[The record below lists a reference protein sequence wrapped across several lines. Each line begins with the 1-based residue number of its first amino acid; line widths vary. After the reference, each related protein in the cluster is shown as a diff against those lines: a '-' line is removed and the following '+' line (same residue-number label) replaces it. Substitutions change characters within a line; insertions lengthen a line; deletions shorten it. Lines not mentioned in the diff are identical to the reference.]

1 MKKILAILA
10 VFAFIGVVTSP
21 ATANIVDNVNK
32 TVQISIDDD
41 NTFDQDQDKKKK
53 SNKKVTAKSGECCG
67 SAAKAG
73 CGEAKEGCGEAK
85 EGCGSSSE
93 GHAKKETKKKKS

>member
-21 ATANIVDNVNK
+21 ATANVVDNVNK

-41 NTFDQDQDKKKK
+41 NTVDQDQDKKKK

-67 SAAKAG
+67 STAKSG

-85 EGCGSSSE
+85 EGCGSSCE